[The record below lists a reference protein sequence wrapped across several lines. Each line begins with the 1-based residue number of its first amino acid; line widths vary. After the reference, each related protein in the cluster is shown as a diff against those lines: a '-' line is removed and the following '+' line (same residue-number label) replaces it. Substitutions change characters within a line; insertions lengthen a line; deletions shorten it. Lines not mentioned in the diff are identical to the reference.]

1 MLREE
6 RTRTTRTGG
15 DGADEYIDGADE
27 YIGGADEYIGT
38 SRTSDSIREFSLP
51 RLLLRGDGVAVAR
64 SRQSAGEVLG

>member
-15 DGADEYIDGADE
+15 DGADE

-38 SRTSDSIREFSLP
+38 SRTSDSIREFSP
-51 RLLLRGDGVAVAR
+51 PGLLLRGDGVAVAR